1 MDAVFFR
8 ALAARLAPRLIG
20 APCGKVFEPAKGCF
34 VFALKKEG
42 EAFFLLFHPHKARG
56 LFCLTPAKP
65 PMPHEP
71 GAFAMWLRKRVTGS
85 RVVECRAD
93 WPSLSFALVLA
104 GRGALVLDLRQGAR
118 HVDALP
124 QDFGRPPP
132 WPSLDAV
139 LGDDDVWRGFPH
151 VSPGL
156 RRHLGGLPRPEAAL
170 ELERLAAGDCDAF
183 WTTPEGHAPVCW
195 PPRSSQALRHEDALL
210 AARSVAEPKFY
221 EMLSTDV
228 AETAQREKAAGK
240 RRDRLLKLLAR
251 DEERLAGLV
260 ASQRAAEAL
269 QANLSGLGPREE
281 SAHSKPLRLAHP
293 DGETVEVEID
303 PRLGPAGTMQALF
316 ARAAK
321 GRRGLAHVVR
331 RRQDVLNEYEAA
343 LTDIVP
349 ASRAAGGE
357 DAHDASAAGTTGA
370 EGVGE
375 KPARTLPKRF
385 QGLAIKVF
393 VTSDG
398 FLAVRGKSAAAN
410 HGLVTRAARPH
421 DLWLHVKDAAGAHVV
436 IVRDHP
442 GQEVPERSLLEA
454 ASLAAL
460 SSPLRD
466 AAWADVLLAEA
477 RVVRTIK
484 GAAKGLVRLDK
495 PDRVLRARPD
505 TELEERLAIQ

>member
-8 ALAARLAPRLIG
+8 AFAACLAPRLTG
-20 APCGKVFEPAKGCF
+20 ARCGKVFEPAKGCF

-65 PMPHEP
+65 PMPHDP

-118 HVDALP
+118 HVDVLP
-124 QDFGRPPP
+124 EDFGRPPP

-139 LGDDDVWRGFPH
+139 LGDEDIWREFPH

-156 RRHLGGLPRPEAAL
+156 RRHLGGLPRVEAVL
-170 ELERLAAGDCDAF
+170 ELERLAAGECGEF
-183 WTTPEGHAPVCW
+183 WTMPEGHAPVCW
-195 PPRSSQALRHEDALL
+195 PLCSPAAVRREDALL
-210 AARSVAEPKFY
+210 AARSVAEPRFY
-221 EMLSTDV
+221 EMLSTD
-228 AETAQREKAAGK
+228 ASEASQREKAAGK

-251 DEERLAGLV
+251 DEERLVGLLV
-260 ASQRAAEAL
+260 SQRAAEAL
-269 QANLSGLGPREE
+269 QANLS
-281 SAHSKPLRLAHP
+281 ALRSRVDGAQPERLTLAHP
-293 DGETVEVEID
+293 DGGLVEVEID
-303 PRLGPAGTMQALF
+303 PRLGAAGTMQALF
-316 ARAAK
+316 SRAAK
-321 GRRGLAHVVR
+321 GRRGLAHVAR
-331 RRQDVLNEYEAA
+331 RRQEVLREYETAF
-343 LTDIVP
+343 TDIVP
-349 ASRAAGGE
+349 TAREADGN
-357 DAHDASAAGTTGA
+357 DASDVGPAGPGSSL
-370 EGVGE
+370 E
-375 KPARTLPKRF
+375 KPAQTLPKRF

-393 VTSDG
+393 VTTDG

-477 RVVRTIK
+477 RAVRTIK

-495 PDRVLRARPD
+495 PDRVLRVRLD
-505 TELEERLAIQ
+505 KELEDRLAVQ

>member
-8 ALAARLAPRLIG
+8 AFAASLAPRLTG
-20 APCGKVFEPAKGCF
+20 ARCGKVFEPAKGCF

-42 EAFFLLFHPHKARG
+42 ETFFLLFHPHKARS
-56 LFCLTPAKP
+56 LLCLTPAKP
-65 PMPHEP
+65 PMPHDP

-93 WPSLSFALVLA
+93 WPSLSLSLVLA

-118 HVDALP
+118 HVDTLP
-124 QDFGRPPP
+124 EDFGRPPP
-132 WPSLDAV
+132 WPSLAAV
-139 LGDDDVWRGFPH
+139 LGDDEVWREFPH

-156 RRHLGGLPRPEAAL
+156 RRHLGGLPRADAAL
-170 ELERLAAGDCDAF
+170 VLERLAAGDCTAF
-183 WTTPEGHAPVCW
+183 WTTSEAHAPTCW
-195 PPRSSQALRHEDALL
+195 PPSDASLAVRHEDALL
-210 AARSVAEPKFY
+210 AARSVAEPRFY
-221 EMLSTDV
+221 EMLSTD
-228 AETAQREKAAGK
+228 ASETAQREKAAGK

-251 DEERLAGLV
+251 DEERLAGLLV
-260 ASQRAAEAL
+260 SQRAAEAL
-269 QANLSGLGPREE
+269 QANLS
-281 SAHSKPLRLAHP
+281 ALRSRVDGAQPERLTLAHP
-293 DGETVEVEID
+293 DGGLVEVEID
-303 PRLGPAGTMQALF
+303 PRLGAAGTMQALF
-316 ARAAK
+316 SRAAK

-331 RRQDVLNEYEAA
+331 RRQDVLSEYEAA
-343 LTDIVP
+343 LADIVP
-349 ASRAAGGE
+349 AVRATEGEGAPGMAPAGSG
-357 DAHDASAAGTTGA
+357 ASL
-370 EGVGE
+370 E

-385 QGLAIKVF
+385 QGLAVKVF

-454 ASLAAL
+454 ASRAAL

-505 TELEERLAIQ
+505 KDLEERLSAL